1 MPAAINQSSDE
12 NAQMPSNEQEQ
23 EASNGAEPKMAESE
37 LKTDVTS
44 EKYGID
50 DLFSWFSF
58 YTIKFYFLTHIVC
71 LVISYPELFITWN
84 LHKLIICF
92 QFLSK

>member
-50 DLFSWFSF
+50 DLFSWFFFLYYKILFSYIYSMF
-58 YTIKFYFLTHIVC
+58 SYFL
-71 LVISYPELFITWN
+71 S
-84 LHKLIICF
+84 
-92 QFLSK
+92 QSFLSREIYINQ